1 MDIRMPKA
9 GKLSMGLV
17 RKAVRM
23 KDTVVVL
30 WIIGRG
36 SAHGYA
42 IMKDLNEMGMGYI
55 KASRIYPLLSSMAKE
70 KLVTRGRK
78 GRKVCYAITA
88 KGAKCL
94 SAAKGFMSHGMRG
107 QFMREMAG
115 CNQK

>member
-1 MDIRMPKA
+1 MDIRMPRD

-17 RKAVRM
+17 RKVMRM
-23 KDTVVVL
+23 KHTVMVL

-42 IMKDLNEMGMGYI
+42 IMKDLNAMGMGYI

-70 KLVTRGRK
+70 GLVSRGKK
-78 GRKVCYAITA
+78 GRKICYSITA

-94 SAAKGFMSHGMRG
+94 EAAKGFMAHGMRG

-115 CNQK
+115 CSR